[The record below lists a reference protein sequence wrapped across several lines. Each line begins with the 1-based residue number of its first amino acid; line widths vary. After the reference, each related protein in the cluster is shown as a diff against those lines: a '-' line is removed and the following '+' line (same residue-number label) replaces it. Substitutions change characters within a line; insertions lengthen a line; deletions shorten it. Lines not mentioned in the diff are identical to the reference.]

1 MLTVKGLKKSYG
13 SKVAVDDVNFEV
25 GRSEIFAILGPN
37 GAGKTT
43 TLKCVLGL
51 RHPDG
56 GEVRLT
62 GSFSY
67 LPEEK
72 NLYPYLRVKDM
83 VDLFERIGKNFKRE
97 KAISS
102 LEKYGIDPK
111 LKVSEL
117 SHGMKT
123 LTYLSLVLAED
134 VDLYVLDEPT
144 WGLDPLARSDVLDA
158 LRSLTY
164 EGKSVL
170 YTSHILSEVEKVA
183 DRILIMK
190 AGRVIVQG
198 YLDDVKASY
207 KLVVSEREM
216 DGYLLK
222 ETKSEK
228 VYLVRVDRIPEGVEV
243 RDASFEEIFEA
254 IVRGERDVA

>member
-1 MLTVKGLKKSYG
+1 MTVRGLKKSYG
-13 SKVAVDDVNFEV
+13 SKVAVDGVSFEI
-25 GRSEIFAILGPN
+25 GKSEVFAILGPN

-56 GEVRLT
+56 GEVRFT

-72 NLYPYLRVKDM
+72 NLYPYLRVKDT

-144 WGLDPLARSDVLDA
+144 WGLDPLARSDVLNA

-190 AGRVIVQG
+190 AGKVIIQG

-207 KLVVSEREM
+207 KLVVSEREL

-222 ETKSEK
+222 RTKKELI
-228 VYLVRVDRIPEGVEV
+228 YLVRVDRIPEGVEV